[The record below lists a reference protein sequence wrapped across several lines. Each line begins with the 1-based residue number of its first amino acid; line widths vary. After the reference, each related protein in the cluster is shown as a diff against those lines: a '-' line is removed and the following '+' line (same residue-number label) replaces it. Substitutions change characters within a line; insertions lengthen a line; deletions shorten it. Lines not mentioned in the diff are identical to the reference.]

1 MQVGNFE
8 HNPDTGLYTG
18 QIKMRTIKMPYLEM
32 HLIPPEKRRTDG
44 PVYKLMEPD
53 FEGEMIPVAELWENE
68 MRDGRKFY
76 AGAIDDHVAKEEKN
90 FRFWPKDDADGFDV
104 TFKRPSQ
111 YNGGGNTNGN
121 GNGNGGQRGGYRGG
135 GQRSGGGF
143 SGGSTAGPG
152 GEYVG
157 GNGSGGFGG
166 GSDPLDDD
174 VPF

>member
-1 MQVGNFE
+1 
-8 HNPDTGLYTG
+8 
-18 QIKMRTIKMPYLEM
+18 
-32 HLIPPEKRRTDG
+32 
-44 PVYKLMEPD
+44 
-53 FEGEMIPVAELWENE
+53 

-111 YNGGGNTNGN
+111 YGGGNTNGN

-157 GNGSGGFGG
+157 ANGSGGFGG
-166 GSDPLDDD
+166 GRDPLDDD